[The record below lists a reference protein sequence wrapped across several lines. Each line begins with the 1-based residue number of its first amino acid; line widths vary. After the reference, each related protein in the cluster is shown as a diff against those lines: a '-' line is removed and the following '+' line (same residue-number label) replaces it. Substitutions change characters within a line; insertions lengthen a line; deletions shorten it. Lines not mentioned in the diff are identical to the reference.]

1 MPSNN
6 TKYSQEM
13 REETAK
19 LIINTGKSASSFAEE
34 MGMDTNTVCRWV
46 REYRR
51 EHKLPSYAESKG
63 IKAKDPVS
71 ERELIQRNKE
81 LEREIKKQ
89 AKQLSEE
96 KEKIEILKKS
106 LHIFMQPTE

>member
-6 TKYSQEM
+6 SKYSNEM

-19 LIINTGKSASSFAEE
+19 LIINSGKSATSFAEE
-34 MGMDTNTVCRWV
+34 TGIDVNTVCRWV

-51 EHKLPSYAESKG
+51 KHNLPTYAESKG
-63 IKAKDPVS
+63 IKTKTPVS
-71 ERELIQRNKE
+71 EKELAARNKE
-81 LEREIKKQ
+81 LETELKKYR
-89 AKQLSEE
+89 KQLIEE

>member
-6 TKYSQEM
+6 SKYSNEM

-19 LIINTGKSASSFAEE
+19 LIINSGKSATSFAEE
-34 MGMDTNTVCRWV
+34 TGIDVNTVCRWV

-51 EHKLPSYAESKG
+51 KHNLLTYAESKG
-63 IKAKDPVS
+63 IKTKTPVS
-71 ERELIQRNKE
+71 EKELAARNKE
-81 LEREIKKQ
+81 LETELKKYR
-89 AKQLSEE
+89 KQLIEE
-96 KEKIEILKKS
+96 KEKIEIFKKN